1 MYPVLRWVIP
11 KYVIPKYVITL
22 RELGRAMINL
32 VNKEYEASILECKEI
47 AEVAQFK

>member
-1 MYPVLRWVIP
+1 MYPVLRW
-11 KYVIPKYVITL
+11 VIPKYVITL